1 MLDGMEDQAV
11 RQVSAVGTV
20 LLVVTRWQIVQLVQ
34 REQTALH
41 AAVDSMWRLRAVTVH
56 PRALLALRAD
66 MARRL
71 RPHRNAQA
79 NVQQVDMPLIQQ
91 LLVQVQR
98 TALHVRLADTVQV
111 VA

>member
-20 LLVVTRWQIVQLVQ
+20 LLVVTRWQIVPLVQ
-34 REQTALH
+34 REQTALYVMQG
-41 AAVDSMWRLRAVTVH
+41 AMGAVVTVTV
-56 PRALLALRAD
+56 R
-66 MARRL
+66 
-71 RPHRNAQA
+71 AQA

-98 TALHVRLADTVQV
+98 TALHVRLANMVTVG
-111 VA
+111 A